1 MEITPAGCLN
11 TLDGAT
17 PEVIVRGMSDQARAE
32 RLEAA
37 VTALHRASAI
47 LDPIRLRLWDSQGL
61 TVTQL
66 RLLFHVADRGEGI
79 SNAEL
84 ADRMY
89 VTRPSVSALLDRLER
104 GGFITREIDKDDR
117 RGIRI
122 LLEDRGR
129 DALSSV
135 SNLRIYSRGLLESL
149 TDDDLN
155 ALISSIDAL
164 EKSRNQLTPEEVDEL
179 TKKATS

>member
-1 MEITPAGCLN
+1 
-11 TLDGAT
+11 
-17 PEVIVRGMSDQARAE
+17 MSDGTRAE

-37 VTALHRASAI
+37 VTALHRASAV

-66 RLLFHVADRGEGI
+66 RLLFHVSEHAGGI

-84 ADRMY
+84 ANRMY

-122 LLEDRGR
+122 LLQDRGR
-129 DALSSV
+129 EALSTV
-135 SNLRIYSRGLLESL
+135 SNLRIYTRGLLNSVAD
-149 TDDDLN
+149 TDLE
-155 ALISSIDAL
+155 ALASAIDAL
-164 EKSRNQLTPEEVDEL
+164 ERSRNRLTPEEVDEL

>member
-1 MEITPAGCLN
+1 
-11 TLDGAT
+11 
-17 PEVIVRGMSDQARAE
+17 MSDQARTDRVE
-32 RLEAA
+32 KA
-37 VTALHRASAI
+37 VTALHRASAL

-66 RLLFHVADRGEGI
+66 RLLFHVADHADGI

-84 ADRMY
+84 AERMY

-104 GGFITREIDKDDR
+104 GEFISREIDRSDR

-122 LLEDRGR
+122 RLEDRGR

-135 SNLRIYSRGLLESL
+135 ANLRIYSRGLLSSL
-149 TDDDLN
+149 PDGDLE
-155 ALISSIDAL
+155 ALASSIDAL
-164 EKSRNQLTPEEVDEL
+164 ENARNELSLEEVDEL